1 MAGRPVNIINADDDM
16 DTLFAIVERYGFK
29 QVHIWLADAVAGTIE
44 QSVEDSLRAG
54 KPVLPPETVS

>member
-1 MAGRPVNIINADDDM
+1 MMGRHVNLVSEDDDM
-16 DTLFAIVERYGFK
+16 DTLFSIVERQGFK

-54 KPVLPPETVS
+54 KPVLPPDTAS